1 MLGKMTKLL
10 QLKSVVCM
18 WSKIAATEEYIYFAK
33 AASQNCFSTGTY
45 KLTHYK
51 KTNNVKKIFLFFFN
65 NFNFQSIRGWRSL
78 HIVYATFLSHEDT
91 VFDAALAK
99 SIVMLQHHS
108 NTKQKLCLKS
118 KLLYI

>member
-51 KTNNVKKIFLFFFN
+51 KTNIVKKFFCFFN
-65 NFNFQSIRGWRSL
+65 NFNFQSICGSRSL
-78 HIVYATFLSHEDT
+78 HIVYATFFS
-91 VFDAALAK
+91 
-99 SIVMLQHHS
+99 
-108 NTKQKLCLKS
+108 
-118 KLLYI
+118 